1 MDIILYIRNTILLDK
16 MKKIY
21 LDGENEDIFKFLN
34 IPILSSNGIK
44 DEDEDKNI
52 YAEKK
57 EKMDEK
63 IISMIRSDKGII

>member
-1 MDIILYIRNTILLDK
+1 

-21 LDGENEDIFKFLN
+21 LDGENEDIFNFLN

-44 DEDEDKNI
+44 DKDEDEDKDKNI
-52 YAEKK
+52 YADKK

-63 IISMIRSDKGII
+63 IISVIRSDKGII